1 MHVSYRHKC
10 SSQSSP
16 CFCTRGNGKPRRK
29 ACKHCGASLY
39 VESGVWAAIPWR
51 GDGRY
56 RVEDAV
62 STHRNEDA
70 ARRVVDA
77 DPGLALVVRF
87 LSVA

>member
-10 SSQSSP
+10 SAQASP
-16 CFCTRGNGKPRRK
+16 YFCTSGNGKPSRK
-29 ACKHCGASLY
+29 ACKHCGGSFY
-39 VESGVWAAIPWR
+39 VESGVWVAIPWR

-70 ARRVVDA
+70 ARSVVDA
-77 DPGLALVVRF
+77 DPNMTLVVRF
-87 LSVA
+87 LSV